1 VTEAYKPHR
10 PTAKRLFQ
18 QVGSRYALSN
28 PVLLLFL
35 IPAFGVGI
43 IFDQTRFD
51 STFEYRLISATI
63 GYIATIIPLLI
74 ARIFLPNT
82 PRPSR
87 PALMMVVFAL
97 TGLIRG
103 GTLLEFSILS
113 GQFQE
118 GELVYRLVGGPLFTL
133 IALVLNAI
141 VASNYARHKEALV
154 LLAAERLRL
163 QVRSAGVLARVQQ
176 QQEELASKVE
186 TLIRPAIR
194 KIQETFT
201 SDSSS
206 AVIISLRNA
215 ADEVVRPLSREVAE
229 GQDDLNFESEPAA
242 VRVKSALPK
251 RIILGEF
258 LIPIWAATMSIG
270 LLFSSAVLLETPV
283 TALLVLSLIFSL
295 ILGFGRIMQVLT
307 KSLEIPTFLAWFIV
321 PLIYAFPLTAFF
333 VLKPLINMQ
342 TTNTQISTV
351 IVFEWVLGLLLFF
364 AQIVQLQRR
373 ETTERLGEV
382 NQQLEVISS
391 ILSQELWLNRKRLA
405 ALLHGPVQAALYAS
419 AMGMAQTTNPT
430 PEYLTKVQK
439 DIETA
444 LEQLNNPNR
453 LESDTLLSVL
463 NQVKELWSDSVEV
476 EIEIPAEL
484 EAAITKEPLTCEAT
498 IELTRELV
506 TNSIKHGHA
515 RWVKVDINQIDPTR
529 FSVEVTDNGKA
540 LVEGATPGYG
550 TKVLNELSLN
560 WERTRSGDTTRSYA
574 EMVLAPDSV

>member
-1 VTEAYKPHR
+1 VTEEYKPHR

-43 IFDQTRFD
+43 IFDQTRSD
-51 STFEYRLISATI
+51 ATFEYRLISATI

-74 ARIFLPNT
+74 ARIFLPNK

-87 PALMMVVFAL
+87 PALLMAIFAL
-97 TGLIRG
+97 AGLIRG
-103 GTLLEFSILS
+103 VTILEFSILS

-118 GELVYRLVGGPLFTL
+118 GELLYRLVGGPLFTL

-194 KIQETFT
+194 KIQETFN

-206 AVIISLRNA
+206 AGIISLRIA

-229 GQDDLNFESEPAA
+229 GQDDLNFESEPTA

-258 LIPIWAATMSIG
+258 LIPVWAATMSIG
-270 LLFSSAVLLETPV
+270 LLFSSALLLETPV
-283 TALLVLSLIFSL
+283 TALLVLSLIFFL
-295 ILGFGRIMQVLT
+295 ILAFGRIMQVLT
-307 KSLEIPTFLAWFIV
+307 KSLEIPTFLAWFMV

-333 VLKPLINMQ
+333 VLKPMINMQ
-342 TTNTQISTV
+342 TTNTQILTV

-391 ILSQELWLNRKRLA
+391 RLSQELWLNRKRLA
-405 ALLHGPVQAALYAS
+405 ALLHGPLQAALYAS

-453 LESDTLLSVL
+453 LESETLLSVL

-515 RWVKVDINQIDPTR
+515 RWVKVVINQIDPTR

-540 LVEGATPGYG
+540 LAEGATPGYG

-574 EMVLAPDSV
+574 EMVLAPGSV

>member
-1 VTEAYKPHR
+1 MTEEYKPHR

-43 IFDQTRFD
+43 IFDQTRSD
-51 STFEYRLISATI
+51 STIGYRLISATI
-63 GYIATIIPLLI
+63 GYIATIVPLLI
-74 ARIFLPNT
+74 ARIFLPNK

-87 PALMMVVFAL
+87 PALLMVVFAL
-97 TGLIRG
+97 AGLIRG
-103 GTLLEFSILS
+103 VTLLEFSILS

-118 GELVYRLVGGPLFTL
+118 GEILYRLVGGPLFTL
-133 IALVLNAI
+133 ISLILNAI
-141 VASNYARHKEALV
+141 VVSNYARHKEALA

-176 QQEELASKVE
+176 QQEELGDKVE
-186 TLIRPAIR
+186 SLIRPAIR
-194 KIQETFT
+194 KIQETLA
-201 SDSSS
+201 SASS
-206 AVIISLRNA
+206 AAVIGSLRDA

-229 GQDDLNFESEPAA
+229 GQDDLNFENEPAA

-251 RIILGEF
+251 RVILGEF
-258 LIPIWAATMSIG
+258 LIPFWAATMSIG
-270 LLFSSAVLLETPV
+270 LLVSSTVLLEEPLM
-283 TALLVLSLIFSL
+283 ALIVLTLIFAL
-295 ILGFGRIMQVLT
+295 IFGFGRIVQALT
-307 KSLEIPTFLAWFIV
+307 YKLEIPTVLAWVLV
-321 PLIYAFPLTAFF
+321 PLVYSFPLSGFF
-333 VLKPLINMQ
+333 VLKPLLNMQ
-342 TTNTQISTV
+342 STDAQIFTMLF
-351 IVFEWVLGLLLFF
+351 FEWNLGLLLFF
-364 AQIVQLQRR
+364 AQLVQLQRR
-373 ETTERLGEV
+373 ETTERLRDV
-382 NQQLEVISS
+382 NKQLELISS
-391 ILSQELWLNRKRLA
+391 RLSQELWLNRKRMA
-405 ALLHGPVQAALYAS
+405 ALLHGPIQAALYAS
-419 AMGMAQTTNPT
+419 AMGMSQTNNPT
-430 PEYLTKVQK
+430 PEYLAKVQK

-453 LESDTLLSVL
+453 LESETLISVL
-463 NQVKELWSDSVEV
+463 NQVKELWAGSVEV

-484 EAAITKEPLTCEAT
+484 EAAITNEPLTCEAT
-498 IELTRELV
+498 IELTREMV

-515 RWVKVDINQIDPTR
+515 RWVKVVINQIDPTR

-574 EMVLAPDSV
+574 EMVLAQDSV

>member
-1 VTEAYKPHR
+1 MTEEYKPHR

-43 IFDQTRFD
+43 IFDQTRSD
-51 STFEYRLISATI
+51 STIGYRLISATI
-63 GYIATIIPLLI
+63 GYIATIVPLLI
-74 ARIFLPNT
+74 ARIFLPNK

-87 PALMMVVFAL
+87 PALLMVVFAL
-97 TGLIRG
+97 AGLIRG
-103 GTLLEFSILS
+103 VTLLEFSILS

-118 GELVYRLVGGPLFTL
+118 GEILYRLVGGPLFTL
-133 IALVLNAI
+133 ISLILNAI
-141 VASNYARHKEALV
+141 VVSNYARHKEALA

-176 QQEELASKVE
+176 QQEELGDKVE
-186 TLIRPAIR
+186 SLIRPAIR
-194 KIQETFT
+194 KIQETLA
-201 SDSSS
+201 SASS
-206 AVIISLRNA
+206 AAVIGSLRDA

-229 GQDDLNFESEPAA
+229 GQDDLNFENEPAA

-251 RIILGEF
+251 RVILGEF
-258 LIPIWAATMSIG
+258 LIPFWAATMSIG
-270 LLFSSAVLLETPV
+270 LLVSSTVLLEEPLM
-283 TALLVLSLIFSL
+283 ALIVLTLIFAL
-295 ILGFGRIMQVLT
+295 IFGFGRIVQALT
-307 KSLEIPTFLAWFIV
+307 YKLEIPTFLAWVLV
-321 PLIYAFPLTAFF
+321 PLVYSFPLSGFF
-333 VLKPLINMQ
+333 VLKPLLNMQ
-342 TTNTQISTV
+342 STDAQIFTMLF
-351 IVFEWVLGLLLFF
+351 FEWNLGLLLFF
-364 AQIVQLQRR
+364 AQLVQLQRR
-373 ETTERLGEV
+373 ETTERLRDV
-382 NQQLEVISS
+382 NKQLELISS
-391 ILSQELWLNRKRLA
+391 RLSQELWLNRKRMA
-405 ALLHGPVQAALYAS
+405 ALLHGPIQAALYAS
-419 AMGMAQTTNPT
+419 AMGMSQTNNPT
-430 PEYLTKVQK
+430 PEYLAKVQK

-453 LESDTLLSVL
+453 LESETLISVL
-463 NQVKELWSDSVEV
+463 NQVKELWAGSVEV

-484 EAAITKEPLTCEAT
+484 EAAITNEPLTCEAT
-498 IELTRELV
+498 IELTREMV

-515 RWVKVDINQIDPTR
+515 RWVKVVINQIDPTR

-574 EMVLAPDSV
+574 EMVLAQDSV

>member
-1 VTEAYKPHR
+1 MTEEYKPHR

-43 IFDQTRFD
+43 IFDQTRSD
-51 STFEYRLISATI
+51 STIGYRLISATI
-63 GYIATIIPLLI
+63 GYIATIVPLLI
-74 ARIFLPNT
+74 ARIFLPNK

-87 PALMMVVFAL
+87 PALLMVVFAL
-97 TGLIRG
+97 AGLIRG
-103 GTLLEFSILS
+103 VTLLEFSILS

-118 GELVYRLVGGPLFTL
+118 GEILYRLVGGPLFTL
-133 IALVLNAI
+133 ISLILNAI
-141 VASNYARHKEALV
+141 VVSNYARHKEALA

-176 QQEELASKVE
+176 QQEELGDKVE
-186 TLIRPAIR
+186 SLIRPAIR
-194 KIQETFT
+194 KIQETLA
-201 SDSSS
+201 SASS
-206 AVIISLRNA
+206 AAVIGSLRDA

-229 GQDDLNFESEPAA
+229 GQDDLNFENEPAA

-251 RIILGEF
+251 RVILGEF
-258 LIPIWAATMSIG
+258 LIPFWAATMSIG
-270 LLFSSAVLLETPV
+270 LLVSSTVLLEDPLM
-283 TALLVLSLIFSL
+283 ALIVLTLIFAL
-295 ILGFGRIMQVLT
+295 IFGFGRIVQALT
-307 KSLEIPTFLAWFIV
+307 NRLEIPTLAAWVLV
-321 PLIYAFPLTAFF
+321 PLVYSFPLSGFF
-333 VLKPLINMQ
+333 VLKPLLNMQ
-342 TTNTQISTV
+342 STDAQIFTMLF
-351 IVFEWVLGLLLFF
+351 FEWNLGLLLFF
-364 AQIVQLQRR
+364 AQLVQLQRR
-373 ETTERLGEV
+373 ETTERLRDV
-382 NQQLEVISS
+382 NKQLELISS
-391 ILSQELWLNRKRLA
+391 RLSQELWLNRKRMA
-405 ALLHGPVQAALYAS
+405 ALLHGPIQAALYAS
-419 AMGMAQTTNPT
+419 AMGMSQTNNPT
-430 PEYLTKVQK
+430 PEYLAKVQK

-453 LESDTLLSVL
+453 LESETLISVL
-463 NQVKELWSDSVEV
+463 NQVKELWAGSVEV

-484 EAAITKEPLTCEAT
+484 EAAITNEPLTCEAT
-498 IELTRELV
+498 IELTREMV

-515 RWVKVDINQIDPTR
+515 RWVKVVINQIDPTR

-574 EMVLAPDSV
+574 EMVLAQDSV

>member
-1 VTEAYKPHR
+1 MTEEYKPHR

-43 IFDQTRFD
+43 IFDQTRSD
-51 STFEYRLISATI
+51 STIGYRLISATI
-63 GYIATIIPLLI
+63 GYIATIVPLLI
-74 ARIFLPNT
+74 ARIFLPNK

-87 PALMMVVFAL
+87 PALLMVVFAL
-97 TGLIRG
+97 AGLIRG
-103 GTLLEFSILS
+103 VTLLEFSILS

-118 GELVYRLVGGPLFTL
+118 GEILYRLVGGPLFAL
-133 IALVLNAI
+133 ISLILNAI
-141 VASNYARHKEALV
+141 VVSNYARHKEALA

-176 QQEELASKVE
+176 QQEELSEKVE
-186 TLIRPAIR
+186 SLIRPAIR
-194 KIQETFT
+194 KIQETLA
-201 SDSSS
+201 SASS
-206 AVIISLRNA
+206 AAVIGSLRDA

-229 GQDDLNFESEPAA
+229 GQDDLNFENEPAA

-251 RIILGEF
+251 RVILGEF
-258 LIPIWAATMSIG
+258 LIPFWAATMSIG
-270 LLFSSAVLLETPV
+270 LLVSSTVLLEEPLM
-283 TALLVLSLIFSL
+283 ALIVLTLIFAL
-295 ILGFGRIMQVLT
+295 IFGFGRIVQALT
-307 KSLEIPTFLAWFIV
+307 NRLEIPTLAAWVLV
-321 PLIYAFPLTAFF
+321 PLVYSFPLSGFF
-333 VLKPLINMQ
+333 VLKPLLNMQ
-342 TTNTQISTV
+342 STDAQIFTMLF
-351 IVFEWVLGLLLFF
+351 FEWNLGLLLFF
-364 AQIVQLQRR
+364 AQLVQLQRR
-373 ETTERLGEV
+373 ETTERLRDV
-382 NQQLEVISS
+382 NKQLELISS
-391 ILSQELWLNRKRLA
+391 RLSQELWLNRKRMA
-405 ALLHGPVQAALYAS
+405 ALLHGPIQAALYAS
-419 AMGMAQTTNPT
+419 AMGMSQTNNPT
-430 PEYLTKVQK
+430 PEYLAKVQK

-453 LESDTLLSVL
+453 LESETLISVL
-463 NQVKELWSDSVEV
+463 NQVKELWAGSVEV

-484 EAAITKEPLTCEAT
+484 EAAITNEPLTCEAT
-498 IELTRELV
+498 IELTREMV

-515 RWVKVDINQIDPTR
+515 RWVKVVINQIDPTR

-574 EMVLAPDSV
+574 EMVLAQDSV